1 MLRTLKTRYYDGMLL
16 IADFAGNSTDT
27 KPTTGIIT
35 GSTFLEVDTGK
46 TYLYDEDTGTW
57 IATGSGNGKT
67 LISDATVT
75 LGSSVAYDGTEKTQA
90 VSSVVVGTTTLT
102 ENTDYIIIG
111 NKGTEIGDYTL
122 RVIGIGSYAG
132 YVDKAWSIS
141 KGTGSVS
148 ASPASLTLTE
158 EGDPGESTLTVVGD
172 GEVTAE
178 SSAEAVA
185 TVEISGGKVIV
196 TPVAEGSA
204 TVTVTLAGT
213 DHYTGDTDTISVTVE
228 AAADDDQG
236 GE

>member
-35 GSTFLEVDTGK
+35 GSTFVEVDTGK

-67 LISDATVT
+67 LITNATVT
-75 LGSSVAYDGTEKTQA
+75 LGSSVTYDGTEKTQA
-90 VSSVVVGTTTLT
+90 VSSVKIGTTTLT
-102 ENTDYIIIG
+102 ENTDYEIIG
-111 NKGTEIGDYTL
+111 NKATEIGDYTM
-122 RVIGIGSYAG
+122 RIIGIGSYAG
-132 YVDKAWSIS
+132 YVDKVWSIGQ
-141 KGTGSVS
+141 GTGSVS
-148 ASPASLTLTE
+148 ASPASLTLTA
-158 EGDPGESTLTVVGD
+158 EGDAGESTLTVAGD
-172 GEVTAE
+172 GAISVE

-185 TVEISGGKVIV
+185 TAEINGAKVVV

-204 TVTVTLAGT
+204 TVTVTLAET
-213 DHYTGDTDTISVTVE
+213 DHYSGDTATISVTVE
-228 AAADDDQG
+228 AAADDQG